1 MLTIEQLLA
10 IVKQQYTE
18 HRETSVGP
26 MQSVHVLLEFDP
38 TVQQDIKDRWREAVL
53 SQRLRKVAGAALL
66 VLALVG
72 TIFSY
77 LHVDTLTRGFYT
89 RRLQVAAVLVI
100 LAIIAL
106 GMTSA

>member
-1 MLTIEQLLA
+1 M
-10 IVKQQYTE
+10 
-18 HRETSVGP
+18 
-26 MQSVHVLLEFDP
+26 
-38 TVQQDIKDRWREAVL
+38 
-53 SQRLRKVAGAALL
+53 ALL